1 MINNK
6 TDLEQTCY
14 VYMYIDKLFISD
26 MNLLSLAIVKV
37 ESFGLLVSAID
48 FYQIAL
54 WSTLSYDLRYCH

>member
-6 TDLEQTCY
+6 TDLEQTRY
-14 VYMYIDKLFISD
+14 VYMYIDKLFIND

-48 FYQIAL
+48 FYRKAL
-54 WSTLSYDLRYCH
+54 WSTLSYDPR

>member
-6 TDLEQTCY
+6 TDLEQTRY
-14 VYMYIDKLFISD
+14 VYMYIDKLFIND

-54 WSTLSYDLRYCH
+54 WSTLSYDPR